1 MNVRDDRDGAGV
13 MNGAQGPGCRLVGYG
28 DAHDF
33 AARVVQAFDL
43 AEGGLHVP
51 RVGIRHALDDNGC
64 TSADTDGAEFQLSS
78 LFAGADGERD
88 AAKIVGE
95 MKKLI
100 SAEPLATIDYV
111 EMVNMDTMQSIEKA
125 EGHVLCAMA
134 VKFGKARL
142 IDNFIAEL

>member
-1 MNVRDDRDGAGV
+1 
-13 MNGAQGPGCRLVGYG
+13 
-28 DAHDF
+28 
-33 AARVVQAFDL
+33 
-43 AEGGLHVP
+43 
-51 RVGIRHALDDNGC
+51 
-64 TSADTDGAEFQLSS
+64 
-78 LFAGADGERD
+78 
-88 AAKIVGE
+88 

-100 SAEPLATIDYV
+100 SGEPLATIDYV